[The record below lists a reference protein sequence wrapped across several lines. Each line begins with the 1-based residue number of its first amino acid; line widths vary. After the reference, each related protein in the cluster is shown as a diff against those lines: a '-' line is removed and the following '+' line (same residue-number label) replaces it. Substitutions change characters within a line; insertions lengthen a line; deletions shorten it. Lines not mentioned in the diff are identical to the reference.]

1 MKRSFSRLAAIS
13 CLLAFAANGP
23 ASLRPRYGGTV
34 RVLLQHRVTSLD
46 PAAEEDHPA
55 ARDRVAGLLFETLTS
70 VDDQGRVH
78 PRLASSWSAD
88 PSRRVWQFR
97 LRVARFTDGSPLT
110 AADVAA
116 SLSKAGTAWR
126 STASDRQTV
135 SIESASPVLHMPE
148 ALALSKFA
156 IVKRQPD
163 GSLLGTGPFKL
174 GEWQPGE
181 RAVLQVNDDYW
192 GGRAYPDSIEFQMG
206 ASLREQLVQRQLN
219 GYAAAEITVD
229 QLRVLDQTVQ
239 NVALS
244 RPADL
249 LVIVFLQ
256 PDAASP
262 SRPGRKAVDVRL
274 RQALALSLNRTAI
287 SNVLLQKKGAP
298 AAALLPQ
305 WLTGYEFLFPSGQ
318 EPERARKLAAE
329 AALAAPAPSISLSY
343 DFADPLAKMV
353 AERIAVDA
361 REIGI
366 KVQPY
371 GDAHVNQKSA
381 RASLNG
387 DAVLLRIPLPSLEP
401 SVALAALASDLGID
415 SETASAAVSATRLED
430 LYEIERKTL
439 ENFRVVP
446 VARLS
451 NAVWLNANTH
461 EWQQLPHGAWDL
473 DQLWV
478 EGAR

>member
-1 MKRSFSRLAAIS
+1 MKLSFSRLAAIS

-23 ASLRPRYGGTV
+23 ASLRPRYGGTA
-34 RVLLQHRVTSLD
+34 RILLQHRVTLLD
-46 PAAEEDHPA
+46 PAADEDHPA
-55 ARDRVAGLLFETLTS
+55 ARDRVANLLFENLTS

-78 PRLASSWSAD
+78 PRLAASWSAD
-88 PSRRVWQFR
+88 PARRVWQFR
-97 LRVARFTDGSPLT
+97 LRLARFTDGSPLT
-110 AADVAA
+110 AADVVA
-116 SLSKAGTAWR
+116 SLKTARPDWKI
-126 STASDRQTV
+126 TEFDRQTV

-156 IVKRQPD
+156 IAKRQPD

-174 GEWQPGE
+174 GEWQPGD
-181 RAVLQVNDDYW
+181 RALLQVNDDYW
-192 GGRAYPDSIEFQMG
+192 GGRAYPESIEFQMG

-229 QLRVLDQTVQ
+229 QLRLLDQTGQ
-239 NVALS
+239 NVSLS

-249 LVIVFLQ
+249 LVIMFLQ
-256 PDAASP
+256 PDAATFG
-262 SRPGRKAVDVRL
+262 RPGKKAVDPRL
-274 RQALALSLNRTAI
+274 RQALMASLNRTAI

-305 WLTGYEFLFPSGQ
+305 WLTGYEFLFPSAQ
-318 EPERARKLAAE
+318 DPERARKLVAE
-329 AALAAPAPSISLSY
+329 AAVTAPAISLAY

-361 REIGI
+361 REVGI
-366 KVQPY
+366 RVQPY

-381 RASLNG
+381 QASLNA
-387 DAVLLRIPLPSLEP
+387 DAILLRIPLPSLEP
-401 SVALAALASDLGID
+401 TVALAALAADLRMD
-415 SETASAAVSATRLED
+415 ADTASAALAAARPED
-430 LYEIERKTL
+430 LYEIERKAL
-439 ENFRVVP
+439 ENYRVVP
-446 VARLS
+446 VARVS
-451 NAVWLNANTH
+451 QAVWLNASTRN
-461 EWQQLPHGAWDL
+461 WQQLPNGAWDL